1 MMLLLAIVLFVIISF
16 VFAVAFGRA
25 AASLNDLPDGLAY
38 APPVAPETETETEP
52 DPEPLADG
60 DVPPPL
66 TLDRAKRRQLRSRKN
81 RRRTT
86 GGWSG
91 AVAK

>member
-1 MMLLLAIVLFVIISF
+1 MMLLLAILLFVVISF
-16 VFAVAFGRA
+16 LFAVAFGR

-38 APPVAPETETETEP
+38 APPVLPETETEADTE
-52 DPEPLADG
+52 PEPLADG

-66 TLDRAKRRQLRSRKN
+66 TFDRAKRRQFRSRKN

-86 GGWSG
+86 GGWGG